1 MSQQQ
6 DLDFPELCFFSTCGL
21 SLTADAQ
28 SHPSPSAPPTTPNA
42 TSIAAVFLSCPASPA
57 CPAGSCP
64 AIKLRKW
71 RVQRALASPPSPF
84 QLLAAPTPSPASAQH
99 LAASFQT
106 SVRSVSSASRPL
118 AAAPGSRRDLYI
130 ASPRTGDFSSPDR
143 SSRMSEP
150 TMNTMEHGSTDPNI
164 SSGKRKREVM
174 DTGDVQRLR
183 SAHGGPNNFDVNI
196 QATDNYGYDAH
207 GMPSNTTDLSH
218 IDQQL
223 LQAVG
228 NQNGVS
234 DDNAMTAKAALAA
247 HQPESKYPPPE
258 PSFDNNGL
266 GNNLSFGQDVGQV
279 SMGPVQSHTSTA
291 AAVYAAREAQAQ
303 AAQQISPKPTVG
315 SAEWHQSSAVAVR
328 PSTKRCR
335 DAGLSFDDYDDE
347 KSLTKLPVD
356 ESHNI

>member
-1 MSQQQ
+1 
-6 DLDFPELCFFSTCGL
+6 
-21 SLTADAQ
+21 
-28 SHPSPSAPPTTPNA
+28 
-42 TSIAAVFLSCPASPA
+42 
-57 CPAGSCP
+57 
-64 AIKLRKW
+64 
-71 RVQRALASPPSPF
+71 
-84 QLLAAPTPSPASAQH
+84 
-99 LAASFQT
+99 
-106 SVRSVSSASRPL
+106 
-118 AAAPGSRRDLYI
+118 
-130 ASPRTGDFSSPDR
+130 
-143 SSRMSEP
+143 MSEP
-150 TMNTMEHGSTDPNI
+150 AMNTMEHGSTDPNV

-196 QATDNYGYDAH
+196 QATENYGYDAH

-279 SMGPVQSHTSTA
+279 SMGPVQGHTSTA

-315 SAEWHQSSAVAVR
+315 SAEWHQVRKNNHKEVERRRRETINEGINEIAKMVPGCEKAKGSILQRAIQYIAKLQEDSKEMAARFDTTNMTTNQAITEISAQNAKLKNEVNLRSDIA
-328 PSTKRCR
+328 SKWIQRCR
-335 DAGLSFDDYDDE
+335 DAGLNFDDYDDE
-347 KSLTKLPVD
+347 KSLGKLPVD

>member
-1 MSQQQ
+1 
-6 DLDFPELCFFSTCGL
+6 
-21 SLTADAQ
+21 
-28 SHPSPSAPPTTPNA
+28 
-42 TSIAAVFLSCPASPA
+42 
-57 CPAGSCP
+57 
-64 AIKLRKW
+64 
-71 RVQRALASPPSPF
+71 
-84 QLLAAPTPSPASAQH
+84 
-99 LAASFQT
+99 
-106 SVRSVSSASRPL
+106 
-118 AAAPGSRRDLYI
+118 
-130 ASPRTGDFSSPDR
+130 
-143 SSRMSEP
+143 MSEP
-150 TMNTMEHGSTDPNI
+150 TMNTMEHSSTDPNI
-164 SSGKRKREVM
+164 SGKRKREVM

-315 SAEWHQSSAVAVR
+315 SAEWHQVRKNNHKEVERRRRETINEGINEIAKMVPGCEKAKGSILQRAIQYIAKLQEDSKEMAARFDTTNMTTNQAITEISAQNAKLKNEVNLRSDIA
-328 PSTKRCR
+328 SKWIQRCR

>member
-1 MSQQQ
+1 
-6 DLDFPELCFFSTCGL
+6 
-21 SLTADAQ
+21 
-28 SHPSPSAPPTTPNA
+28 
-42 TSIAAVFLSCPASPA
+42 
-57 CPAGSCP
+57 
-64 AIKLRKW
+64 
-71 RVQRALASPPSPF
+71 
-84 QLLAAPTPSPASAQH
+84 
-99 LAASFQT
+99 
-106 SVRSVSSASRPL
+106 
-118 AAAPGSRRDLYI
+118 
-130 ASPRTGDFSSPDR
+130 
-143 SSRMSEP
+143 MSEP

-315 SAEWHQSSAVAVR
+315 SAEWHQVRKNNHKEVERRRRETINEGINEIAKMVPGCEKAKGSILQRAIQYIAKLQEDSKEMAARFDTTNMTTNQAITEISAQNAKLKNEVNLRSDIA
-328 PSTKRCR
+328 SKWIQRCR

>member
-1 MSQQQ
+1 
-6 DLDFPELCFFSTCGL
+6 
-21 SLTADAQ
+21 
-28 SHPSPSAPPTTPNA
+28 
-42 TSIAAVFLSCPASPA
+42 
-57 CPAGSCP
+57 
-64 AIKLRKW
+64 
-71 RVQRALASPPSPF
+71 
-84 QLLAAPTPSPASAQH
+84 
-99 LAASFQT
+99 
-106 SVRSVSSASRPL
+106 
-118 AAAPGSRRDLYI
+118 
-130 ASPRTGDFSSPDR
+130 
-143 SSRMSEP
+143 MSEP
-150 TMNTMEHGSTDPNI
+150 TMNTMEHSSTDPNI

-315 SAEWHQSSAVAVR
+315 SAEWHQVRKNNHKEVERRRRETINEGINEIAKMVPGCEKAKGSILQRAIQYIAKLQEDSKEMAARFDTTNMTTNQAITEISAQNAKLKNEVNLRSDIA
-328 PSTKRCR
+328 SKWIQRCR

>member
-1 MSQQQ
+1 
-6 DLDFPELCFFSTCGL
+6 
-21 SLTADAQ
+21 
-28 SHPSPSAPPTTPNA
+28 
-42 TSIAAVFLSCPASPA
+42 
-57 CPAGSCP
+57 
-64 AIKLRKW
+64 
-71 RVQRALASPPSPF
+71 
-84 QLLAAPTPSPASAQH
+84 
-99 LAASFQT
+99 
-106 SVRSVSSASRPL
+106 
-118 AAAPGSRRDLYI
+118 
-130 ASPRTGDFSSPDR
+130 
-143 SSRMSEP
+143 MSEP
-150 TMNTMEHGSTDPNI
+150 SMNTMEHGSTDPNI

-315 SAEWHQSSAVAVR
+315 SAEWHQVRKNNHKEVERRRRETINEGINEIAKMVPGCEKAKGSILQRAIQYIAKLQEDSKEMAARFDTTNMTTNQAITEISAQNAKLKNEVNLRSDIA
-328 PSTKRCR
+328 SKWIQRCR